1 MTRRTSED
9 KPTSLDLL
17 RSSRMEINGNSSM
30 LIEGRCSILEY
41 LDELIRFKL
50 GKKQI
55 SISGTS
61 LELKNVRSD
70 GFEIFGNIMNITF
83 D

>member
-1 MTRRTSED
+1 MTRRTPED
-9 KPTSLDLL
+9 KQTNLDII
-17 RSSRMEINGNSSM
+17 RSSRIEINGNSSM

-50 GKKQI
+50 GKKMLT
-55 SISGTS
+55 ISGSS

-70 GFEIFGNIMNITF
+70 GFEIVGNILNITF